1 MTSASRDRNSI
12 PASFNIFDRPVPC
25 LQSPHIVWHII
36 ICVGFNNTVVSDMF
50 TGWELIY
57 RDLFCMV
64 SGIGTLWFLPV
75 LFVCYAVLT
84 IIAGTI
90 NAGHMQK
97 YRYIYLITAFILL
110 VVISIPLGTFYVNP
124 DSLLLKMVTII
135 SCFR

>member
-1 MTSASRDRNSI
+1 
-12 PASFNIFDRPVPC
+12 
-25 LQSPHIVWHII
+25 
-36 ICVGFNNTVVSDMF
+36 MF

-64 SGIGTLWFLPV
+64 SGIGIGTLWFLPV

>member
-1 MTSASRDRNSI
+1 MLAGIEILFRLVLISLI
-12 PASFNIFDRPVPC
+12 VPY
-25 LQSPHIVWHII
+25 LVYSLLTIVWHII

-64 SGIGTLWFLPV
+64 SGIGIGTLWFLPV

-97 YRYIYLITAFILL
+97 YRYIYLIIAFILL
-110 VVISIPLGTFYVNP
+110 VLISIPLGTFYVNP
-124 DSLLLKMVTII
+124 DSLLLKMVDK
-135 SCFR
+135 